1 MMLFSVL
8 FLTYCLP
15 PGSTRTATAF
25 PYTTLFRTSWGYGG
39 ACPGT
44 AGTVILDLS
53 RMNRIR
59 EVDPALAYAVIEP
72 GVTQG
77 QLSEHLRAQGIALW
91 PDCTGAGPDT
101 SIVGNILDRGF
112 GHTPYGNRAQYIS
125 GLEIV
130 LADGRVLRT
139 G

>member
-1 MMLFSVL
+1 MPVMIILF
-8 FLTYCLP
+8 FKQK
-15 PGSTRTATAF
+15 TA
-25 PYTTLFRTSWGYGG
+25 YERRISDWSSDVCSSDLKSWGYGD
-39 ACPGT
+39 ACPVT
-44 AGTVILDLS
+44 AGNVILDLS

-112 GHTPYGNRAQYIS
+112 GPPPSGNRAQYNS

-130 LADGRVLRT
+130 LDIGRAHV
-139 G
+139 

>member
-1 MMLFSVL
+1 
-8 FLTYCLP
+8 
-15 PGSTRTATAF
+15 
-25 PYTTLFRTSWGYGG
+25 
-39 ACPGT
+39 
-44 AGTVILDLS
+44 
-53 RMNRIR
+53 MNRIR

-112 GHTPYGNRAQYIS
+112 GHTPYGNRAPYLS
-125 GLEIV
+125 GLEHV
-130 LADGRVLRT
+130 LADRRVLHT
-139 G
+139 GLRHLDIARRRHLLPYCLRPALARPFS